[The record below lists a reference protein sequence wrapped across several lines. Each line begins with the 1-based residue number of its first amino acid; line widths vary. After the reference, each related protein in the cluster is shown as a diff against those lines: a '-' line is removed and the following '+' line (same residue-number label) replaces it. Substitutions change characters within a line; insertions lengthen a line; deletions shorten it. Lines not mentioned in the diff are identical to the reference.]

1 MLFRSG
7 MTSFELDPEQV
18 VQSVKVEE
26 FQNELQVKS
35 MNPCQLTTGS
45 QMHQEKALE
54 LKLDPQLHGVETVA
68 PNTESQLGSTKTI
81 Q

>member
-1 MLFRSG
+1 MESDQEPKPADMKPIEINSKFQFRG

-54 LKLDPQLHGVETVA
+54 L
-68 PNTESQLGSTKTI
+68 
-81 Q
+81 